1 MPQSLS
7 TTLVHLIFST
17 KHREPL
23 IAPIIHPRLHAYLVD
38 ILNNLKSPSSSGT
51 RLRLTNGMFGIESVR
66 GIGALTAAFR
76 PFRAGMVWLGRVP
89 RALPWADELW
99 RLRREHGKSINAISG
114 GPSAAENVQ
123 TPVAGRMPAATRQCT
138 RAASRFFAPLLSI
151 ALLALAAAVFGL
163 PAGAETRLI
172 PALVVR

>member
-7 TTLVHLIFST
+7 KILVHLIFGT
-17 KHREPL
+17 KRREPL
-23 IAPIIHPRLHAYLVD
+23 IAPIIRPRLHAYLVD

-89 RALPWADELW
+89 RALPWADEFW

-114 GPSAAENVQ
+114 GGASTAENVQ
-123 TPVAGRMPAATRQCT
+123 TPGAGVPPMCVNGGKVKWGQ
-138 RAASRFFAPLLSI
+138 
-151 ALLALAAAVFGL
+151 
-163 PAGAETRLI
+163 
-172 PALVVR
+172 